1 MESLLVQL
9 VTVAEPADEFT
20 VMSLLSKASP
30 VVQAALV
37 VLVLMS
43 VISWY
48 IIVYKWIYF
57 RRATKESDIF
67 LQTFWRSKRLDEIYD
82 TSDDLKYSPVSH
94 VFREGYKELTKLKK
108 DQVGDTMH
116 GQMGDI
122 ENIER
127 SIRRSITAESMHLE
141 DDRLLGDDECSA
153 LRRSLRHGVGD
164 RCLS

>member
-94 VFREGYKELTKLKK
+94 VFREGYKELTKLRRTK
-108 DQVGDTMH
+108 
-116 GQMGDI
+116 
-122 ENIER
+122 
-127 SIRRSITAESMHLE
+127 SIRCTVKWGISRTSNAPFAGPSRQSPCIW
-141 DDRLLGDDECSA
+141 RG
-153 LRRSLRHGVGD
+153 
-164 RCLS
+164 

>member
-57 RRATKESDIF
+57 RRATKD
-67 LQTFWRSKRLDEIYD
+67 R
-82 TSDDLKYSPVSH
+82 TSSC
-94 VFREGYKELTKLKK
+94 
-108 DQVGDTMH
+108 
-116 GQMGDI
+116 
-122 ENIER
+122 
-127 SIRRSITAESMHLE
+127 RRSGGRSAWTKFTTPVMTSNTA
-141 DDRLLGDDECSA
+141 R
-153 LRRSLRHGVGD
+153 
-164 RCLS
+164 